1 MKKFLVNAAVAAVI
15 GLTGLAG
22 AATTASAESLIFQF
36 GSPRGV
42 DVQYRDYD
50 RYDRYSDEGDWRR
63 DRPRWGGE
71 RRGRCDRWLAV
82 EKARDLGLR
91 RAHVANVARRKVIV
105 EGRRHGYREAIIF
118 ANVRGCPVIG
128 RW

>member
-1 MKKFLVNAAVAAVI
+1 MRKFLVNAAVAAVL

-22 AATTASAESLIFQF
+22 AASTASAESFVFEF

-50 RYDRYSDEGDWRR
+50 RYGDERDWRR
-63 DRPRWGGE
+63 DRYRPGFGE
-71 RRGRCDRWLAV
+71 RRGRCAPWIAV
-82 EKARDLGLR
+82 EKARDRGLR
-91 RAHVANVARRKVIV
+91 RAYVADVSRRRVVV
-105 EGRRHGYREAIIF
+105 EGRRRGSNQTIVF
-118 ANVRGCPVIG
+118 ANVRGCPFIG